1 MQSYGLLRK
10 LQKGNAYFEEEF
22 PPIGQKRGL
31 SSLVLALKQ
40 RRSASSSQGSSR
52 GRDLLRQEIHPTPS
66 PSPKPLLNPPLNG
79 RTSSSLVL
87 PDLQSGRMEFQHLQ
101 CDLMFAGLQIP
112 IPNAGGLQIRPN
124 GSLYT
129 PPLTPP
135 KPLLNPPL
143 KGRTSSSLVLPDLQS
158 GRMEFQHLQC
168 DLMFAGLQIPIPNAG
183 GLQIRPNGS
192 LYTPPHSPSAPSH
205 PPQREKPPPFLPRG
219 GMEPMA

>member
-1 MQSYGLLRK
+1 MSSSCAYAPRQIAASSMRVITFAFIVLSIVLSVQSYGLLRK

-31 SSLVLALKQ
+31 YSLVLALKQ
-40 RRSASSSQGSSR
+40 RRSASSSQDCSR
-52 GRDLLRQEIHPTPS
+52 GRDLLRQEIHPTPN
-66 PSPKPLLNPPLNG
+66 PS
-79 RTSSSLVL
+79 
-87 PDLQSGRMEFQHLQ
+87 
-101 CDLMFAGLQIP
+101 
-112 IPNAGGLQIRPN
+112 
-124 GSLYT
+124 
-129 PPLTPP
+129 P

-192 LYTPPHSPSAPSH
+192 LYTPTHSPSAPSH
-205 PPQREKPPPFLPRG
+205 PPQREKPPPILPRG
-219 GMEPMA
+219 GVEPMA